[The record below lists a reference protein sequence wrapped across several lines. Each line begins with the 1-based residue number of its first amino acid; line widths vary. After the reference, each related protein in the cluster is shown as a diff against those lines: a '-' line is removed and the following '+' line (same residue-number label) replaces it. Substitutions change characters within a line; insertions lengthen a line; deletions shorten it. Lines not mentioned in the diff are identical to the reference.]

1 MAIDGEISGN
11 ERDGVGRYSIVTSA
25 GEAELVYSLDT
36 DNRMII
42 THTYVPP
49 AARGQAVAL
58 RLVERAVADAA
69 RRGMKITPQCSY
81 VARLAE
87 RRKEWAH
94 LFA

>member
-1 MAIDGEISGN
+1 MATDGEIGSN
-11 ERDGVGRYSIVTSA
+11 ERGGVGRYSIVTSA

-49 AARGQAVAL
+49 AARGRAVAL

-69 RRGMKITPQCSY
+69 ERGLKIIPQCSY
-81 VARLAE
+81 VARIAE
-87 RRKEWAH
+87 RRTEWAH